1 MKLTIYDIAE
11 KAGVSPATVSRVINK
26 KGNVGAATRKRVED
40 IIAEENYV
48 PNATAQNLSNGSSH
62 LLVFIVPDIENPF
75 FGKILHGIT
84 ERAEEMG
91 YSVLL
96 YGTDGDLDKEHQILH
111 TLRTDMIEG
120 VFISIAKDDD
130 QVSIR
135 ALERLKSGGI
145 PVVLVDRDIVN
156 TIFDGIFS
164 DDQQGAY
171 DAVQCLIKEGHRNI
185 GIITGPEHSLP
196 SKSRLTGYR
205 MALEDENIPYRR
217 EYVVDGNFRIEE
229 SYRATEQLI
238 NLKIPPSAIFTC
250 NNLSTLG
257 CLHYL
262 TSHGYTV
269 GKDISLISFDEIPE
283 LTYGGVRL
291 TSVDRPVVEM
301 GYEAMNI
308 MYRRLTEN
316 QGTTANTTSWYDK
329 IVQRSFVKT
338 KIVLRGSEKLNPK
351 ESKDKKL

>member
-1 MKLTIYDIAE
+1 
-11 KAGVSPATVSRVINK
+11 
-26 KGNVGAATRKRVED
+26 
-40 IIAEENYV
+40 
-48 PNATAQNLSNGSSH
+48 
-62 LLVFIVPDIENPF
+62 
-75 FGKILHGIT
+75 
-84 ERAEEMG
+84 
-91 YSVLL
+91 
-96 YGTDGDLDKEHQILH
+96 
-111 TLRTDMIEG
+111 MIEG

-145 PVVLVDRDIVN
+145 PVVLVDRDIEN

-205 MALEDENIPYRR
+205 MALEDENIPYRM

-291 TSVDRPVVEM
+291 TSVDRPIVEM

-316 QGTTANTTSWYDK
+316 QGTTANTISWYDK